1 MRSQSLM
8 DGSEGSWARALQ
20 TFGGRDALPLASVVY
35 LRIGYGAT
43 DRPTSQPTT
52 MPSGAPTIAS
62 DVVSAAL
69 SGGATGVVGLTV
81 GVAAGSALLA
91 ALVVFVLFR
100 RKRRLR
106 RARVDKNR
114 AALELPS
121 FETRTEGLT
130 VGGLAT
136 SVDAAGSVDL
146 VLDRQ
151 AAGTSASQWDMAP
164 AAGGTSPETGGEWMT
179 TLFGSYDLALGETT
193 SMGGTADTAARDD
206 IDQWLEGAGTTRG
219 GDPGDP
225 PAQ

>member
-1 MRSQSLM
+1 
-8 DGSEGSWARALQ
+8 
-20 TFGGRDALPLASVVY
+20 
-35 LRIGYGAT
+35 
-43 DRPTSQPTT
+43 
-52 MPSGAPTIAS
+52 MPSAAPTIAS

-91 ALVVFVLFR
+91 ALVVFVMFR

-130 VGGLAT
+130 IGGLPT

-146 VLDRQ
+146 VLDGH
-151 AAGTSASQWDMAP
+151 AGATSASQWDMAQ
-164 AAGGTSPETGGEWMT
+164 AAGAGGTSPETGGEWMT
-179 TLFGSYDLALGETT
+179 TLFGSYDLALGET
-193 SMGGTADTAARDD
+193 MGTADTAAGDD
-206 IDQWLEGAGTTRG
+206 IDQWLEGDGTTGG
-219 GDPGDP
+219 GDSATRDT
-225 PAQ
+225 PAR